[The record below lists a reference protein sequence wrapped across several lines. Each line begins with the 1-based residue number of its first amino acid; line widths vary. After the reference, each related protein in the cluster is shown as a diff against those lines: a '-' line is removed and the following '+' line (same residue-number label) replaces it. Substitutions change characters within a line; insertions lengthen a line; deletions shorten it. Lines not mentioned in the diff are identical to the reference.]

1 MQYTHIFN
9 TVKDIVGR
17 RAVLRF
23 AVLRLINGEGHYYRS
38 RGIWGDYPGLCH
50 GVLGTLAFT
59 PGTMNHNI
67 IVRRQRRGRV
77 VSPWCANVGSGGACN
92 VVLVQTLPPCN
103 LYSVRFQVRSL
114 IWMARGDVMRWRYL
128 VLMVAVLAMVL
139 ALAGCTSAGQSAG
152 DQGQASQEKASQE
165 QPKKEA
171 GEKQEPAKKM
181 TDEAKSK
188 QVAPK
193 KGTEQDVGSGKNLVE
208 PPGKKR
214 LKLTVPAMKRINNDP
229 IPTGLGTDEQLF
241 HDYAGVH
248 LNSTGFPWKK
258 TANVYIAGHRIGFPG
273 TRSNLAF
280 YDLEDL
286 KNGDKVYLED
296 ADGRKYTYV
305 VYKKLIV
312 EPTNLDV
319 LNPIEGK
326 NIISL
331 QTCTLPDYTK
341 HIIYREE
348 LQDIETPDDKSG
360 DDKSGDDKSGDD
372 QS

>member
-1 MQYTHIFN
+1 MWT
-9 TVKDIVGR
+9 
-17 RAVLRF
+17 
-23 AVLRLINGEGHYYRS
+23 
-38 RGIWGDYPGLCH
+38 
-50 GVLGTLAFT
+50 
-59 PGTMNHNI
+59 
-67 IVRRQRRGRV
+67 
-77 VSPWCANVGSGGACN
+77 
-92 VVLVQTLPPCN
+92 
-103 LYSVRFQVRSL
+103 
-114 IWMARGDVMRWRYL
+114 ARGDVMRARNL
-128 VLMVAVLAMVL
+128 VLMVAVLAMVVV
-139 ALAGCTSAGQSAG
+139 LAGCSSAGQSAG
-152 DQGQASQEKASQE
+152 DQGQTPQEKASQE

-171 GEKQEPAKKM
+171 GEKQVPAKKL
-181 TDEAKSK
+181 TDEARSK

-193 KGTEQDVGSGKNLVE
+193 KGTEQDASTGKNLVE
-208 PPGKKR
+208 PPEKKR

-296 ADGRKYTYV
+296 ADGRKYTYE
-305 VYKKLIV
+305 VYKKLV
-312 EPTNLDV
+312 VGPTDLEV

-341 HIIYREE
+341 RVIYRAE
-348 LQDIETPDDKSG
+348 LKDIESQDDKSG
-360 DDKSGDDKSGDD
+360 DEESQNTES
-372 QS
+372 

>member
-1 MQYTHIFN
+1 MWT
-9 TVKDIVGR
+9 
-17 RAVLRF
+17 
-23 AVLRLINGEGHYYRS
+23 
-38 RGIWGDYPGLCH
+38 
-50 GVLGTLAFT
+50 
-59 PGTMNHNI
+59 
-67 IVRRQRRGRV
+67 
-77 VSPWCANVGSGGACN
+77 
-92 VVLVQTLPPCN
+92 
-103 LYSVRFQVRSL
+103 
-114 IWMARGDVMRWRYL
+114 ARGDVMRSRNL
-128 VLMVAVLAMVL
+128 MLMVAVLAMVVV
-139 ALAGCTSAGQSAG
+139 LAGCSSASQSAG
-152 DQGQASQEKASQE
+152 DQGQDSQ
-165 QPKKEA
+165 KKETA
-171 GEKQEPAKKM
+171 KKQEPAKKKM

-188 QVAPK
+188 QVAPE
-193 KGTEQDVGSGKNLVE
+193 KGTKKDVGSGKNLVE
-208 PPGKKR
+208 PPKTKR
-214 LKLTVPAMKRINNDP
+214 LRLTVPAMKRINNDP
-229 IPTGLGTDEQLF
+229 IPTGLGTDETLF

-258 TANVYIAGHRIGFPG
+258 TTNVYIAGHRIGFPG

-341 HIIYREE
+341 RVIYRAE
-348 LQDIETPDDKSG
+348 LKDIETPDDKSG

>member
-1 MQYTHIFN
+1 M
-9 TVKDIVGR
+9 
-17 RAVLRF
+17 
-23 AVLRLINGEGHYYRS
+23 RS
-38 RGIWGDYPGLCH
+38 R
-50 GVLGTLAFT
+50 
-59 PGTMNHNI
+59 N
-67 IVRRQRRGRV
+67 
-77 VSPWCANVGSGGACN
+77 
-92 VVLVQTLPPCN
+92 
-103 LYSVRFQVRSL
+103 
-114 IWMARGDVMRWRYL
+114 L
-128 VLMVAVLAMVL
+128 VLMVAVLAMAVV
-139 ALAGCTSAGQSAG
+139 LAGCSSASQSAG
-152 DQGQASQEKASQE
+152 DQGQAPQ
-165 QPKKEA
+165 KKETA
-171 GEKQEPAKKM
+171 KKQEPAKKKM

-193 KGTEQDVGSGKNLVE
+193 KGTKKDVGSGKNLVE
-208 PPGKKR
+208 PPEKKR

-229 IPTGLGTDEQLF
+229 IPTGLGTDETLF

-258 TANVYIAGHRIGFPG
+258 TTNVYIAGHRIGFPG

-341 HIIYREE
+341 RVIYRAE
-348 LQDIETPDDKSG
+348 LKDIETPDDKSG
-360 DDKSGDDKSGDD
+360 DDKSGDD